1 MDRLIQIQAV
11 GDKAGYHLIGLDE
24 TGRLWHGALNAV
36 KKPTGVVWSLIEQSA
51 EPDQGPRPSPTLV
64 RG

>member
-1 MDRLIQIQAV
+1 MDRLIQIQVV
-11 GDKAGYHLIGLDE
+11 GDRSAYHLLGLDA
-24 TGRLWHGALNAV
+24 TGRLWHGKLNGL
-36 KKPTGVVWSLIEQSA
+36 KKPTGVVWSLIEQTT

>member
-1 MDRLIQIQAV
+1 MDRLIQIKVV
-11 GDKAGYHLIGLDE
+11 GDRTAYHLIGLDE
-24 TGRLWHGALNAV
+24 TGRLWHGTPNGF
-36 KKPTGVVWSLIEQSA
+36 KKPKGIVWSLIEQTT